1 MSVIGYGKIA
11 QIAKPAAISACI
23 LFAAGLIVAAGC
35 AMDDKPPLDD
45 RAPAVAAAPAV
56 PPGTPQDFFVTIGDR
71 VFFNENSADLLP
83 TTSETLEKQ
92 AAWLLRH
99 ANYSITVEGHSDEKG
114 DKQRNMALANRRAQA
129 VRSFLAARGVAPQR
143 IKLVS
148 YGRERRV
155 ANCNDISCWSQNR
168 RVVVVLDAPGMA
180 GPAAAPAGVRPR
192 G

>member
-1 MSVIGYGKIA
+1 MWVIGYGKIA

-23 LFAAGLIVAAGC
+23 LFAAGC
-35 AMDDKPPLDD
+35 AMDNKPPLDD

-56 PPGTPQDFFVTIGDR
+56 PPGTPQDFFVNVGDR

-148 YGRERRV
+148 YGRARRV

-180 GPAAAPAGVRPR
+180 GPAAAPPSARPR